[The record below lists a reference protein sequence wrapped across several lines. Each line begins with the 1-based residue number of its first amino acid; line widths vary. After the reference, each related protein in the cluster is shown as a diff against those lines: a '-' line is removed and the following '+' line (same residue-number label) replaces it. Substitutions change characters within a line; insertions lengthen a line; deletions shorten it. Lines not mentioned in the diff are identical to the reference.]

1 MMIEQI
7 NDILHTFI
15 YEEETTLN
23 DFILIQ
29 KLTDIILSIPVPLN
43 NQRYFSRMSL
53 TKTLDYSFKFL
64 ESLDVKYADRLHF
77 ILNNGH
83 VSIKPRKRKEFLPS
97 NTSVVDGVKKINLIM
112 SRTIEDSYTITHE
125 FFHFDNMDI
134 QNPTINFELMTECI
148 SITSESL
155 QKLWFEKQIKQPK
168 DYHLNERD
176 TLFALKVKAMKLH
189 FELQLIYRYMK
200 QGKIEYEDLFEI
212 IAKGNNIYQLYAT
225 EDYEDIIKNGELN
238 FQSLQRNVIGG
249 CLSAHILD
257 KINSDNGYIS
267 LFKDIHDYCNQM
279 TFVDTLRYLGL
290 DVIDEENIILSNN
303 SLALLRLEYSN
314 KVKRTY

>member
-1 MMIEQI
+1 MEISKS
-7 NDILHTFI
+7 DIVISLAGH
-15 YEEETTLN
+15 
-23 DFILIQ
+23 DKG
-29 KLTDIILSIPVPLN
+29 KLFYV
-43 NQRYFSRMSL
+43 
-53 TKTLDYSFKFL
+53 LD
-64 ESLDVKYADRLHF
+64 
-77 ILNNGH
+77 
-83 VSIKPRKRKEFLPS
+83 
-97 NTSVVDGVKKINLIM
+97 TDGVYVTLANGKQRKVETPKM

-225 EDYEDIIKNGELN
+225 EDYEDIIKKTKRSPMILPIIM
-238 FQSLQRNVIGG
+238 NV
-249 CLSAHILD
+249 
-257 KINSDNGYIS
+257 
-267 LFKDIHDYCNQM
+267 
-279 TFVDTLRYLGL
+279 
-290 DVIDEENIILSNN
+290 
-303 SLALLRLEYSN
+303 
-314 KVKRTY
+314 